1 MADQTLNVT
10 LTGDDAERLGR
21 IMRSGGYET
30 YEAVVGDALASFEA
44 SSGASIDRW
53 LRDIVAKRVD
63 THEADPSRRMPF
75 AEARRRVLGSS

>member
-30 YEAVVGDALASFEA
+30 YEAVVGDALASLEA
-44 SSGASIDRW
+44 CSGASIVRW
-53 LRDIVAKRVD
+53 LQDIVAKRVD
-63 THEADPSRRMPF
+63 AHHADTSRRVPF
-75 AEARRRVLGSS
+75 EEARRRVLGPS